1 MIKRLVKLS
10 LSEAYI
16 LDFKELFG
24 LKENEIKSFKGCAH
38 LEIWQDCD
46 NPTIFFTYSIWESED
61 ALNAYRSSL
70 LFKSIWPNVK
80 PMFKEKAE
88 AWSVK

>member
-10 LSEAYI
+10 LCEDSI
-16 LDFKELFG
+16 LDFKNLFN
-24 LKENEIKSFKGCAH
+24 LKKNKIRSFEGCLH
-38 LEIWQDCD
+38 LEVWQDCN
-46 NPTIFFTYSIWESED
+46 NPSIFFTYSIWRSEN
-61 ALNAYRSSL
+61 ALNKYRSSL

-80 PMFKEKAE
+80 PMFKENAE